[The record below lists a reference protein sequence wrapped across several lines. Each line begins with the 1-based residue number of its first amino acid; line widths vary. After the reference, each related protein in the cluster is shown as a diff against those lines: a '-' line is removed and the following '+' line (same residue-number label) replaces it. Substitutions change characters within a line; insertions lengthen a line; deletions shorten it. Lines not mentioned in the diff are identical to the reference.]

1 MEWISIVIGTG
12 GIVGIITAYLTYR
25 TSKSERRI
33 QWYDRAIAEIERL
46 EKKLQEC
53 QDRYRELETMYL
65 NEKRKNDI
73 LKNRGDY
80 DV

>member
-12 GIVGIITAYLTYR
+12 GIVGIVTAYLTYR

-46 EKKLQEC
+46 EKKLQESR
-53 QDRYRELETMYL
+53 DRSHELETMYL

-73 LKNRGDY
+73 LKQRSGKN
-80 DV
+80 V